1 VSTLAGAAPTQGLT
15 TQDRMVLDKVE
26 RYLQDGLTLK
36 RWWEQTNGTNRD
48 YERFPLGRTFHRPNT
63 SYGFFGKATVRGT
76 DMPVMGNVQE
86 VFYDSP
92 KAPPS
97 LLAKCAAWTG
107 DQIREFVLHYFMRV
121 SSFRRAEGFL
131 GPSPP
136 SQSPFSRPW
145 SWCSD
150 PRPMREG
157 FGFSQLYY
165 KLRDGGQIGKF
176 KDEFAIV
183 DLREIGP
190 KYEWIVVKVKIFD
203 FNLKFVPFGSKGPEI
218 AYGLDEESYLVLSR
232 EFVLDESQPSPGL
245 LGRYGLGY
253 AFIKSPSQGLLAY
266 GPGEFDAACELIHFH
281 VGEKGQI
288 TVRMTFVVN
297 QPSKIL
303 NLQFDP
309 LNWAFGI
316 ADLMTMGVSR
326 EFLGPL
332 RTAFKE
338 FSLAVPGPDPMYSS
352 IVLLNILSAGYAAER
367 LCISKEQ
374 LDKLFLLQHFMQH
387 HETIVGSLLTW
398 RQVDNWLDAASLPEW
413 VVSGRSF

>member
-1 VSTLAGAAPTQGLT
+1 MSRLAGAEPTQELT
-15 TQDRMVLDKVE
+15 HKDRMVLDRVE
-26 RYLQDGLTLK
+26 RYLQDGLALK
-36 RWWEQTNGTNRD
+36 RWWEQTNGANRS
-48 YERFPLGRTFHRPNT
+48 YECFPLGRTFNRPNT

-86 VFYDSP
+86 MFYDSP
-92 KAPPS
+92 KVPPS
-97 LLAKCAAWTG
+97 LLAEGAAWTRG
-107 DQIREFVLHYFMRV
+107 QIREFVLHYFMRV

-131 GPSPP
+131 GTGPSNQSYF
-136 SQSPFSRPW
+136 SQPW

-150 PRPMREG
+150 APPAREG

-165 KLRDGGQIGKF
+165 KLRNGGQIGKF
-176 KDEFAIV
+176 EDEYAIV

-190 KYEWIVVKVKIFD
+190 KYEWIVLKVKIFD
-203 FNLKFVPFGSKGPEI
+203 FSLKAEPFGSKGPKLV
-218 AYGLDEESYLVLSR
+218 YGLDEESYLVLSA
-232 EFVLDESQPSPGL
+232 EFIVDENQPPPGL

-253 AFIKSPSQGLLAY
+253 AFIKSPSQGLIAY

-297 QPSKIL
+297 QPSRIL
-303 NLQFDP
+303 NLWLDP
-309 LNWAFGI
+309 LNWAVEI
-316 ADLMTMGVSR
+316 ADFMTMGVSR
-326 EFLGPL
+326 GFLDPL
-332 RTAFKE
+332 RNTFKE
-338 FSLAVPGPDPMYSS
+338 LSLRVPGLDPMYSS
-352 IVLLNILSAGYAAER
+352 IVLLNVLSAGYAADR

-398 RQVDNWLDAASLPEW
+398 RQVDNWLDAGSLPEW
-413 VVSGRSF
+413 VVSGRSS